1 MQVRSH
7 GLTDVGRHRQINED
21 SLLIDDEMRFYV
33 VADGVG
39 GRAKGEV
46 ASSMAVEEAHGF
58 IRRGQPVIKKFIAD
72 PNEENLFAA
81 RRLLESAV
89 QSACYMVFGLAEQDP
104 ERHGMSTTM
113 SALLVLEDLVALTA
127 QVGDSRVYRMR
138 DQQCLQ
144 ITEDHTLINYRLK
157 RGLITPEEAEKAP
170 GKNIITRAVGHKDY
184 VQVDTQDCDLLTGD
198 RFMLCS
204 DGLHGYL
211 KDGEVDTIMV
221 NEAQAE
227 TAQAFVDLANNRGG
241 KDNIT
246 VLIVDLI

>member
-1 MQVRSH
+1 MQVRSY
-7 GLTDVGRHRQINED
+7 GLSDIGRHRQVNED
-21 SLLIDDEMRFYV
+21 SLLIDDNARFYV

-58 IRRGQPVIKKFIAD
+58 IKRGEPVIKKFVAD

-104 ERHGMSTTM
+104 ERHGMSTTL
-113 SALLVLEDLVALTA
+113 SALLILEDLVAITA
-127 QVGDSRVYRMR
+127 QVGDSRVYRLR
-138 DQQCLQ
+138 DEQCKQ

-184 VQVDTQDCDLLTGD
+184 VQVDTIDCDLLAGD

-211 KDGEVDTIMV
+211 KEGEVDTILTGDSQ
-221 NEAQAE
+221 EKIAQG
-227 TAQAFVDLANNRGG
+227 FVDLANNRGG